1 MSWKLFYIKSSYFF
15 QVETIL
21 FYLEKNAHIACNLS
35 RFPFSPL
42 RKIISQIDI
51 VHVSK
56 TVVKMAVFAQYAI

>member
-1 MSWKLFYIKSSYFF
+1 MFYIKSFF
-15 QVETIL
+15 LFCQIEEKTLL